1 MAGFATLLLDP
12 FTWDLVLGANG
23 SQAIATP
30 PYSLAQNAASAIK
43 LLPGELWFDTTQGC
57 NLLGQSLNVIR
68 ANCIAA
74 AKTVPGVVSAQVF
87 FTSFEKRVLQ
97 GQVQITAADGTV
109 SAATF

>member
-1 MAGFATLLLDP
+1 MAFATLMLDP
-12 FTWDLVLGANG
+12 VTWDLVLGANG
-23 SQAIATP
+23 SAAIATP

-43 LLPGELWFDTTQGC
+43 LLPGTLWYDTAQGV
-57 NLLGQSLNVIR
+57 NLLGQPLNLIR

-87 FTSFEKRVLQ
+87 FTSFENRCLQ